1 VTHDRLT
8 RRILLGTIAAALFVL
23 LATANSGGYRFG
35 VSDQAFYVPA
45 IQHLL
50 DPSLFPRDS
59 ALLEAQSSLMTSDQL
74 LAGVVQATTGSLPD
88 LAAGF
93 YLVSLLVLVAA
104 AVYFARGLQFSW
116 WAVAAFGVLLTF
128 RHRIAKT
135 GANSLEGY
143 MHPRQMAFGLGVLA
157 IASVI
162 RNRFGVAVL
171 CVALAG
177 VLHPTTALWF
187 GLAVVAGA
195 AVQRPE
201 WRWQLGALAVVGG
214 LAALWAVTLGPLAG
228 RLVTMDPLWLQVL
241 DTKDYLFPTE
251 WPLDA
256 WLLNLAY
263 PMLIWLTWRAR
274 ERRGVAVRGESALV
288 AATLVLT
295 GVFAVSV
302 VLTAMEL
309 ALAVQL
315 QITRVFW
322 VLDFLA
328 LAYVAW
334 WMTRAPRLAPAVVAI
349 LALASATRGYYLL
362 EVWQPERQLMTIDL
376 PKTPWV
382 DAMAWLRTQSVD
394 WHVLADPNHAW
405 KYGVS
410 VRIAAGRDT
419 VLEGVKDSAL
429 ALYSRDVAVRVAD
442 RTRDLGDF
450 PLLTTTRA
458 RALAAT
464 YDLDVV
470 IVESAH
476 QLDLPVLYRN
486 DEFVIFDL
494 R

>member
-1 VTHDRLT
+1 M
-8 RRILLGTIAAALFVL
+8 FVV

-35 VSDQAFYVPA
+35 VSDQAYYVPA

-50 DPSLFPRDS
+50 DPALFPRDS
-59 ALLEAQSSLMTSDQL
+59 ALLDAQSSLMTSDQL
-74 LAGVVQATTGSLPD
+74 MAGVVQATTGSLPGV
-88 LAAGF
+88 AAGF
-93 YLVSLLVLVAA
+93 YLLSLLVLIAA

-116 WAVAAFGVLLTF
+116 WAVAAFGLLLTM

-157 IASVI
+157 LASVI
-162 RNRFGVAVL
+162 RNRFGVAAL

-195 AVQRPE
+195 AVRRPE
-201 WRWQLGALAVVGG
+201 WRWQLGALAVVGA
-214 LAALWAVTLGPLAG
+214 LASLWAVTLGPLAG

-241 DTKDYLFPTE
+241 ATKDYLFPTE

-263 PMLIWLTWRAR
+263 PVVIWFTWRVR
-274 ERRGVAVRGESALV
+274 ERRGLAVQGESALV
-288 AATLVLT
+288 AAAVVLT
-295 GVFAVSV
+295 AAFAVSIP
-302 VLTAMEL
+302 LTAMEL

-328 LAYVAW
+328 VAYIAW
-334 WMTRAPRLAPAVVAI
+334 WLTRAPRVATVAVAI
-349 LALASATRGYYLL
+349 LAVASAARGYYLL
-362 EVWQPERQLMTIDL
+362 EVWQPERQLVTTDL
-376 PKTPWV
+376 PQTPWV
-382 DAMAWLRTQSVD
+382 DAMSWLRTQPAD
-394 WHVLADPNHAW
+394 WHVLADPDHAW

-410 VRIAAGRDT
+410 VRIAAERDT

-429 ALYSRDVAVRVAD
+429 ALYSRDVAVRVAG
-442 RTRDLGDF
+442 RTRDLVDF
-450 PLLTTTRA
+450 PLITTTRA

-464 YDLDVV
+464 YDVDVV
-470 IVESAH
+470 IVESGH

-486 DEFVIFDL
+486 DHFVIFDL